1 MTKQELLT
9 LTVDDVPTQI
19 MFWDS
24 ADQSYCAGIL
34 IGTTIICGC
43 CGAALDLCETIEYA
57 EEDGKVPAYALKWV
71 DVTEAIAGDW
81 IEEDGE

>member
-1 MTKQELLT
+1 MTKQELLI
-9 LTVDDVPTQI
+9 LAVDNIPTQI

-43 CGAALDLCETIEYA
+43 CGVALDLCEIIEYA
-57 EEDGKVPAYALKWV
+57 EEDGKVPAYELKWV
-71 DVTEAIAGDW
+71 DITDAIAGDW
-81 IEEDGE
+81 VEEDGE